1 MSDLT
6 GGRGDDD
13 RLNAVIGKPIARAE
27 LQGLFGLLAGY
38 DKVFLAVSGGG
49 DSLAMMHLVADWL
62 SERAA
67 LGLGNPDVTV
77 LTVDHGLRREAR
89 EEALFTRNAAR
100 GLGLRGEILTADEP
114 APDTGVQE
122 WARAM
127 RYRLLLGRAGGG
139 EGARALVTAHHRD
152 DLAETVL
159 MRLARGSG
167 VDGLA
172 AIEAVTSRGE
182 VALVRP
188 LLDIPK
194 ARLIR
199 TLEERGVAW
208 LEDPSNEQAAF
219 ERVRLRRARD
229 ARAALGLEDGALG
242 LTARRAARARDALE
256 AATDALLA
264 DAVRDPRLT
273 SAGVFAWEWPPGSL
287 PDELVIRA
295 LMRVVAAVGGSDAP
309 LRLARAERLVAEM
322 AAEDFGGSTLGR
334 CVIAPARRT
343 GPANGPATGD
353 GPWFMIYREPDRA
366 ALPVVDTDL
375 REPET
380 WDNRFVI
387 ERLGPEGEKVRLR
400 SVTQDDLAAAGLLG
414 PQGRDAVH
422 GIAADALR
430 ATPAIETA
438 DGRVI
443 LPSLGQLADLKGDSI
458 IMAACGTG
466 YRVRFLAERLIKER
480 RGGRRIR
487 FSIDQ

>member
-1 MSDLT
+1 MSELT
-6 GGRGDDD
+6 GGRGDYD
-13 RLNAVIGKPIARAE
+13 RLNAVEGKPVAGAE
-27 LQGLFGLLAGY
+27 LDRLFETLAPY

-62 SERAA
+62 SKRAA
-67 LGLGNPDVTV
+67 RCQGHPDVMV

-89 EEALFTRNAAR
+89 DEALFTRNAAEA
-100 GLGLRGEILTADEP
+100 LGLSGEILTADEP
-114 APDTGVQE
+114 APDAGVQE
-122 WARAM
+122 WARVM
-127 RYRLLLGRAGGG
+127 RYRLLLGRAGGE

-172 AIEAVTSRGE
+172 GIEAVTYRGE

-199 TLEERGVAW
+199 TLEERGVTW
-208 LEDPSNEQAAF
+208 LEDPSNEQVAF
-219 ERVRLRRARD
+219 ERARLRRAGD
-229 ARAALGLEDGALG
+229 ARAALGLEDGALA

-256 AATDALLA
+256 AVTDGLFA

-287 PDELVIRA
+287 PDELAIRM
-295 LMRVVAAVGGSDAP
+295 LMRVVAAVGGGDAP
-309 LRLARAERLVAEM
+309 LRLARAERLVVEMGAEG
-322 AAEDFGGSTLGR
+322 FGGATLGR
-334 CVIAPARRT
+334 CVIAPVRGRAS
-343 GPANGPATGD
+343 ATGD
-353 GPWFMIYREPDRA
+353 APWFMIYREPDRA
-366 ALPVVDTDL
+366 VLPVVDTDL
-375 REPET
+375 RRPTT

-387 ERLGPEGEKVRLR
+387 ERLGPEGEMVRVR
-400 SVTQDDLAAAGLLG
+400 CVTHDDLAATGLAG
-414 PQGRDAVH
+414 PQGRDVVH
-422 GIAADALR
+422 GIPFDALR
-430 ATPAIETA
+430 STPAIETT
-438 DGRVI
+438 DGRVM
-443 LPSLGQLADLKGDSI
+443 LPALGQLADLKGDSVI
-458 IMAACGTG
+458 KAACGIG
-466 YRVRFLAERLIKER
+466 YGVRFLAERLIKVG

>member
-1 MSDLT
+1 MSELT
-6 GGRGDDD
+6 GGRGDDK
-13 RLNAVIGKPIARAE
+13 RLNAVEGKPVARTE
-27 LQGLFGLLAGY
+27 LDGLFGSLALY

-62 SERAA
+62 SKRAA
-67 LGLGNPDVTV
+67 RGQGQPDVTV

-89 EEALFTRNAAR
+89 EEALFTRNAAEA
-100 GLGLRGEILTADEP
+100 LGLSGEILTADEP

-127 RYRLLLGRAGGG
+127 RYRLLLGRAGGE
-139 EGARALVTAHHRD
+139 EGARALVTAHHLD

-172 AIEAVTSRGE
+172 GIEAVTYRGE

-194 ARLIR
+194 SRLVQ

-208 LEDPSNEQAAF
+208 LEDPSNEQVAF
-219 ERVRLRRARD
+219 ERVRLRRAAA
-229 ARAALGLEDGALG
+229 AREALRLEDGALA

-256 AATDALLA
+256 AVTDGLLA
-264 DAVRDPRLT
+264 NAARDPRLMCG
-273 SAGVFAWEWPPGSL
+273 GVFASDWSLGSL
-287 PDELVIRA
+287 PDDLAIRV
-295 LMRVVAAVGGSDAP
+295 LMRVVSAVGGSDAP

-322 AAEDFGGSTLGR
+322 GAEGFGGATLGR
-334 CVIAPARRT
+334 CVIAPVRGRAS
-343 GPANGPATGD
+343 AAGD

-366 ALPVVDTDL
+366 PLPVVDTDL
-375 REPET
+375 SRPTT

-387 ERLGPEGEKVRLR
+387 ERLGPEGEAVRLR
-400 SVTQDDLAAAGLLG
+400 PVTQDDLAAAGLAG
-414 PQGRDAVH
+414 PQGRDQVH
-422 GIAADALR
+422 GIPFDALR

-438 DGRVI
+438 DGRVM
-443 LPSLGQLADLKGDSI
+443 LPALGQLADLKGDSA
-458 IMAACGTG
+458 MKAACGTG
-466 YRVRFLAERLIKER
+466 YGVRFLAERLINEW

-487 FSIDQ
+487 FPIDQ